1 MVNSAEIDEIDLL
14 VKKARIAQQ
23 KFEENGSQHL
33 FDLACQAVGWAL
45 MKPEQNKKLAELAVK
60 ETGLGNVQDK
70 IKKNHNKTLG
80 LLRDIKGVKSFGHI
94 SDDKKKGLTTY
105 LRPKGVVAAIVPSTN
120 PLATPVNNIINALK
134 CGNSIIVAPSPKGAK
149 PLKELLLL
157 IHKNLS
163 MIGLDQDLVQMV
175 PMPPSKGK
183 TNRLMQL
190 ADMLVVT
197 GSQNNVKAG
206 YSSGTPALGVGQ
218 GNVVTIIDE
227 TADIQAAA
235 GKIAISKT
243 FDNATSC
250 SSENSVIAI
259 EDVYDETVQY
269 LSDEGGLLLNEEETE
284 RLINIHWK
292 NSKMTTDLLAQ
303 DIDVIIEKVGLRE
316 RATENTKFLIL
327 PTNKAG
333 PNEVVCGE
341 KMSRFLTLYQVKS
354 FSEAIELAIKIQNYQ
369 GAGHSLGIHTKN
381 EKRAHE
387 IAMLAKTCRV
397 IVNQAHCFATGGFF
411 NNGLPFSLSMGCGS
425 WGGNSIDENLNWEHF
440 TNKVRVVQTIEENKP
455 SLEEI
460 FGSYWGETSQ

>member
-80 LLRDIKGVKSFGHI
+80 LLRDIKDVKSFGHI

-235 GKIAISKT
+235 AKIAISKI

-259 EDVYDETVQY
+259 EDVYEQTVQY
-269 LSDEGGLLLNEEETE
+269 LSDEGGLLLNEEEAE

-316 RATENTKFLIL
+316 KATENTKFLIL

-387 IAMLAKTCRV
+387 IAMSAKTCRV